1 MGGGGLAER
10 RAAVECIFF
19 FRRMGAGETHTVRK
33 HFGLEIGCLVV
44 AGKHCKKIRAKAVV
58 VLVSFPIITP
68 VVGKRGKRSA

>member
-1 MGGGGLAER
+1 
-10 RAAVECIFF
+10 
-19 FRRMGAGETHTVRK
+19 MGAGETHTVRK

-68 VVGKRGKRSA
+68 VVGKRGEAKRVNFTYRWGRPKAHTGI